1 MTTTLG
7 PRTTSTCRSSSQPR
21 LTGGSSVAADGML
34 ATTRTPPL
42 LMSTLKMR
50 RSAMRR
56 IAEATPM
63 EKEGRLGAPSTS
75 FSVLLSK
82 FYQEGGLLEFS
93 MEVAEVFKKLA
104 G

>member
-1 MTTTLG
+1 
-7 PRTTSTCRSSSQPR
+7 
-21 LTGGSSVAADGML
+21 
-34 ATTRTPPL
+34 
-42 LMSTLKMR
+42 
-50 RSAMRR
+50 
-56 IAEATPM
+56 M